1 MIKKEINIYYRWFI
15 LWEWISQINISSKAL
30 DGRYNKN
37 CICIKKNVNDSMFT
51 RMSIYVRNQ
60 QEYVCISLVT
70 W

>member
-1 MIKKEINIYYRWFI
+1 MIKKEINIYYRWLI

-30 DGRYNKN
+30 DGRYNEN